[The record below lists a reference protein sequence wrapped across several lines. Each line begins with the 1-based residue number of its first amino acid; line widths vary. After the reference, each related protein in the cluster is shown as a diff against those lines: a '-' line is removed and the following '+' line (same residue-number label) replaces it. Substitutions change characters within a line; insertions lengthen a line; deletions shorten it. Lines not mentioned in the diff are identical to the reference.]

1 MYTFQRW
8 GRMIVMNDSWY
19 ALHVRP
25 RFESTVETQLEGK
38 GYEVFLPTYEA
49 RRRWSDRVKI
59 VVQPLFPGY
68 VFCRFNVGARLPILT
83 TPGVNSIIGVGKIP
97 VPVDQEEIS
106 AIRSVIDSGI
116 ASYPC
121 DYIRDGESVRV
132 ESGPLEGLVGIVQR
146 SKNSDRLVVSLTLL
160 MRSVSVEIDRSW
172 VKRVGTTTPPPV
184 WKEKTSTIQP
194 ARHAGH
200 AGILVAS

>member
-1 MYTFQRW
+1 
-8 GRMIVMNDSWY
+8 MILMNDSWF

-25 RFESTVETQLEGK
+25 RFESYVELQLGGK
-38 GYEVFLPTYEA
+38 GYEVFLPTYES
-49 RRRWSDRVKI
+49 RRRWSDRVKT

-68 VFCRFNVGARLPILT
+68 VFCRFNVDARLPVLV
-83 TPGVNSIIGVGKIP
+83 TPGVNSIIGVGKTPIP
-97 VPVDQEEIS
+97 VDPEEIT
-106 AIRSVIDSGI
+106 AIRNVINSGV

-146 SKNSDRLVVSLTLL
+146 SKSSDRLIVSLTLL
-160 MRSVSVEIDRSW
+160 MRSVSVEIDRTW
-172 VKRVGTTTPPPV
+172 VKRVGATVPIPS
-184 WKEKTSTIQP
+184 WKEKTMVSRPTR
-194 ARHAGH
+194 ATDH

>member
-1 MYTFQRW
+1 
-8 GRMIVMNDSWY
+8 MILMNDSWF

-25 RFESTVETQLEGK
+25 RFESYVELQLGGK
-38 GYEVFLPTYEA
+38 GYEVFLPTYES
-49 RRRWSDRVKI
+49 RRRWSDRVKT

-68 VFCRFNVGARLPILT
+68 VFCRFDVSARLPILV
-83 TPGVNSIIGVGKIP
+83 TPGVNSVVGVGKTPIP
-97 VPVDQEEIS
+97 VDPGEIT
-106 AIRSVIDSGI
+106 AIRNVINSGI

-172 VKRVGTTTPPPV
+172 VKRVASPPAIPA
-184 WKEKTSTIQP
+184 WKEKTLMGRP
-194 ARHAGH
+194 ARVTDHSE
-200 AGILVAS
+200 ILVAS

>member
-1 MYTFQRW
+1 
-8 GRMIVMNDSWY
+8 MNDSWY

-25 RFESTVETQLEGK
+25 RFENTVELQLGGK
-38 GYEVFLPTYEA
+38 GYEVFLPTYESK
-49 RRRWSDRVKI
+49 RRWSDRVKT

-68 VFCRFNVGARLPILT
+68 VFCRFDVGARLPILT

-97 VPVDQEEIS
+97 VPVDPSEIS

-160 MRSVSVEIDRSW
+160 MRSVSVEIDRTW
-172 VKRVGTTTPPPV
+172 VKRVGTTFPRPV
-184 WKEKTSTIQP
+184 WNETTAVVRPSRP
-194 ARHAGH
+194 ASHAGV
-200 AGILVAS
+200 LVAS

>member
-1 MYTFQRW
+1 MYTLLRW

-25 RFESTVETQLEGK
+25 RFESSVENQLEGK

-49 RRRWSDRVKI
+49 KRRWSDRVKTL
-59 VVQPLFPGY
+59 VQPLFPGY
-68 VFCRFNVGARLPILT
+68 VFCHFDVGARLPILT
-83 TPGVNSIIGVGKIP
+83 TPGVNSIVGVGKIP
-97 VPVDQEEIS
+97 VPVNPEEIS

-116 ASYPC
+116 SSHPC

-132 ESGPLEGLVGIVQR
+132 ESGPLEGLTGIVQR
-146 SKNSDRLVVSLTLL
+146 SKNSDRLIVSLTLL

-172 VKRVGTTTPPPV
+172 VKRLDTTTPLPM
-184 WKEKTSTIQP
+184 WKEKTSVIQP
-194 ARHAGH
+194 ARHSGH
-200 AGILVAS
+200 AGILVAG